1 MAHSFANLP
10 QDVLNMVF
18 ARAFD
23 GRAAPLWADEA
34 LQLWTALR
42 LVCRR
47 WNQVGRKNVALNVG
61 FFQRPRI

>member
-47 WNQVGRKNVALNVG
+47 WNQVGRRKVALNV
-61 FFQRPRI
+61 